1 MGKKRIMCLIY
12 AVILLVAPMKV
23 SAYELSQTTNNMQEE
38 ETDIKI
44 LTSAEAERLY
54 YELTSNDGI
63 QLYSD
68 LGLCEICISK
78 SDGRLLVVYSTSCR
92 GVASKIGV
100 RNMTLQ
106 QKKGLKWK
114 DLVIRS
120 EYSENTDAY
129 FGGFIVEKPEVGEKY
144 RVKGTHYVVKDSVE
158 TSRYAETDTYTM
170 PAN

>member
-1 MGKKRIMCLIY
+1 MRKNRIMCFIC
-12 AVILLVAPMKV
+12 AVILLVVPMRV
-23 SAYELSQTTNNMQEE
+23 SANELPQVAADMQEE
-38 ETDIKI
+38 ETDIRI
-44 LTSAEAERLY
+44 LTSEEAEQLY
-54 YELTSNDGI
+54 HKLAFYDGI

-68 LGLCEICISK
+68 LGTCEIIISK
-78 SDGRLLVVYSTSCR
+78 SDGKLLVVYSTSCH

-106 QKKGLKWK
+106 QKNGLKWK
-114 DLVIRS
+114 NLVIRS

-129 FGGFIVEKPEVGEKY
+129 FGGFIVEKPEVGGKY
-144 RVKGTHYVVKDSVE
+144 RVTGTHYVVKDSVE

>member
-1 MGKKRIMCLIY
+1 MGKNRIMCLIC
-12 AVILLVAPMKV
+12 AVILFVAPMKV
-23 SAYELSQTTNNMQEE
+23 YANELPQATAGTQEE
-38 ETDIKI
+38 ETDIRI
-44 LTSAEAERLY
+44 LTSVEAERLY
-54 YELTSNDGI
+54 HELHSNDGI

-68 LGLCEICISK
+68 LELCEIIISK
-78 SDGRLLVVYSTSCR
+78 SEGKLLVVYSTSCH

-106 QKKGLKWK
+106 QKQGLKWK

-129 FGGFIVEKPEVGEKY
+129 FGGFTVEKPEIGGKY
-144 RVKGTHYVVKDSVE
+144 RVKGTHYVVKNSVE

>member
-1 MGKKRIMCLIY
+1 MGKNRIMCLIC
-12 AVILLVAPMKV
+12 AVILFVAPMKV
-23 SAYELSQTTNNMQEE
+23 YANELPQAAAGIQEE
-38 ETDIKI
+38 GTDIKI
-44 LTSAEAERLY
+44 LTSSEAERLY
-54 YELTSNDGI
+54 HELHSSDGI

-78 SDGRLLVVYSTSCR
+78 SDGKLLVVYFTSCH

-106 QKKGLKWK
+106 QKQGLKWK

-129 FGGFIVEKPEVGEKY
+129 FGGFIVEKPEIGGKY

>member
-1 MGKKRIMCLIY
+1 MRKNRIMCFVCV
-12 AVILLVAPMKV
+12 VILLIVPMKV
-23 SAYELSQTTNNMQEE
+23 SANELPQATINIQEE
-38 ETDIKI
+38 ETDIEI
-44 LTSAEAERLY
+44 LTSSEAERLY

-78 SDGRLLVVYSTSCR
+78 SDGRLLVVYSTSCH

-106 QKKGLKWK
+106 QKNGLKWK

-129 FGGFIVEKPEVGEKY
+129 FGGFIVEKPEVGGKY
-144 RVKGTHYVVKDSVE
+144 RVTGTHYVVKDFVE

>member
-1 MGKKRIMCLIY
+1 MRKNRIMCFVCV
-12 AVILLVAPMKV
+12 VILLIVPMKV
-23 SAYELSQTTNNMQEE
+23 SANELPQATTNIQEE
-38 ETDIKI
+38 ETDIEI
-44 LTSAEAERLY
+44 LTSSEAERLY

-78 SDGRLLVVYSTSCR
+78 SDGRLLVVYSTSCH

-106 QKKGLKWK
+106 QKNGLKWK

-129 FGGFIVEKPEVGEKY
+129 FGGFIVEKPEVGGKY
-144 RVKGTHYVVKDSVE
+144 RVTGTHYVVKDSVE